1 MLRTLLMLAATA
13 LPAAAPPAPAWQ
25 CRNPDFEASCSDG
38 RCSAN
43 SDAFTPMDIGFDEDG
58 HVSACA
64 YSGCWAGRG
73 QPGGDARFF
82 TLVARDLVFEPVL
95 EDPPRR
101 GDLALVLDRE
111 QGTAVLTMA
120 PFAQPLVCRRHPR
133 D

>member
-64 YSGCWAGRG
+64 YSGCWAGPAAMRASS
-73 QPGGDARFF
+73 PWSRATWCSNRCWKIRRAAA
-82 TLVARDLVFEPVL
+82 TWPWCSTANREP
-95 EDPPRR
+95 P
-101 GDLALVLDRE
+101 
-111 QGTAVLTMA
+111 
-120 PFAQPLVCRRHPR
+120 C
-133 D
+133 